1 MRVDGYTLDFN
12 FTNLAPRS
20 SYGINIGH
28 EVTCTVQTGIFR
40 NLLFLEMSNDVTPR
54 VIAIGDNTTM
64 TLNGPLYF
72 EHIDFSA
79 LSNNPGT
86 HPDEFHVYGTN
97 STSNDN
103 KIVLGRGIIWAPG
116 GDFTASTIMGVF
128 DNPFNNQRYEVGPFS
143 NIVANGSAS
152 AVPVAN
158 QDYLVKNSDLIL
170 EVEGGTGVS
179 VTLKDNTGNTI
190 KNYGPTPVII
200 YSPINSK
207 INFSSAPSQV
217 RAIIAGL

>member
-12 FTNLAPRS
+12 FTNLAPRT

-28 EVTCTVQTGIFR
+28 EVTCTVQAGIFR

-64 TLNGPLYF
+64 TLNGQLYF

-116 GDFTASTIMGVF
+116 GDFTTSTIIGVLN
-128 DNPFNNQRYEVGPFS
+128 NPFNNTRYEVGPFS
-143 NIVANGSAS
+143 NNTANGSGS
-152 AVPVAN
+152 ALPVAN

-170 EVEGGTGVS
+170 EIEGGTGVS
-179 VTLKDNTGNTI
+179 VTLKDNAGNSI
-190 KNYGPTPVII
+190 KSYGPTPVTL

-207 INFSSAPSQV
+207 ITFSAAPSQV
-217 RAIIAGL
+217 RALIASI